1 MVRLT
6 AELIGRSEQHVRR
19 RRGEPLGLY
28 LGRLT
33 HLHLGEKDIEHVED
47 LSACRNLAVLYLYDN
62 RLSRMPN
69 LAFASHLTHLYLQ
82 NNALERMEGLTG
94 LRHLSK
100 LYLGGN
106 AISVVEGVEMLSELT
121 ELHVENQHLPPG
133 EKLLFDPRCLSTLA
147 GSLCVLNVSG
157 NGLEELQELTCLSHM
172 MQFMACE
179 NQLTD
184 LQDLADVLTC
194 WPKLWRLELSGNPFC
209 QKPKYRD
216 RVIMMSASLDILDGK
231 EIKESARQFLLNW
244 KASREAKRKAHEQ
257 MSTFGETSEDLVV
270 QTAGDTEARRRSMLL
285 DLPQHY
291 ICPPLAGSV
300 VRPRRVT
307 APPRSYS
314 LPAIGNN

>member
-1 MVRLT
+1 MTFSSRGGHPVTDQEPKSPRCQDRRSDLYGGVRPSQSPRVFRPRRAPRVGSGTMVRLT

-19 RRGEPLGLY
+19 RRAEPLALY

-82 NNALERMEGLTG
+82 NNALERMEGLAS

-106 AISVVEGVEMLSELT
+106 SISVVEGVEMLSELT
-121 ELHVENQHLPPG
+121 ELHLENQHLPPG

-184 LQDLADVLTC
+184 LQTSWMERRSKRVLANSSSIG
-194 WPKLWRLELSGNPFC
+194 RLRG
-209 QKPKYRD
+209 
-216 RVIMMSASLDILDGK
+216 
-231 EIKESARQFLLNW
+231 
-244 KASREAKRKAHEQ
+244 
-257 MSTFGETSEDLVV
+257 
-270 QTAGDTEARRRSMLL
+270 RRRGKLMNKCRHLEKPVEIWL
-285 DLPQHY
+285 CKQETQRPGGAACCLPY
-291 ICPPLAGSV
+291 
-300 VRPRRVT
+300 
-307 APPRSYS
+307 RSTTS
-314 LPAIGNN
+314 AHR